1 MSKNDNKK
9 MSENFRDSW
18 DVDDPIDI
26 DTPLDDSVYI
36 DMDELDQKAK
46 DESKLMFKDLERI
59 YSNEQFMADH
69 PEYKKRLDIELESLR
84 ILIKMR
90 KSDEVTHDILVKQI
104 GMTPNNASLYSA
116 LNRMQT
122 SMINI
127 QTKLDST
134 VKTINQ
140 LLKNYQ
146 MELPFEKDPEET
158 TNSETSEV
166 KTNAQTFRGTKAFM
180 NHMLERNSQTFYPV
194 KHFLEDDN
202 LPYVMKDGN
211 LSNQLDLF
219 ESEEAV

>member
-1 MSKNDNKK
+1 MAKK
-9 MSENFRDSW
+9 DMNERFRDDW
-18 DVDDPIDI
+18 DVDDPIEI
-26 DTPLDDSVYI
+26 DTPLDDAIYI

-59 YSNEQFMADH
+59 YSNEQFMTEH

-90 KSDEVTHDILVKQI
+90 KSDELTHDILVKQI

-146 MELPFEKDPEET
+146 MELPFEKEDLAPT
-158 TNSETSEV
+158 TEKSEA
-166 KTNAQTFRGTKAFM
+166 TNAQTFRGTKAFM
-180 NHMLERNSQTFYPV
+180 NHIFENKEPIKIV
-194 KHFLEDDN
+194 KQVEDDN
-202 LPYVMKDGN
+202 LPG
-211 LSNQLDLF
+211 QLDLF
-219 ESEEAV
+219 EIEAV